1 MLNKEEVKIGDILVS
16 NRRGFAKVIGE
27 GTDSFGVL
35 INGEKDSIMFKQ
47 LKHWKKF
54 ENPIKDNR
62 LVSSYTFAVR
72 FKHFLDWIP
81 QNWVHSQPHYLEEF
95 EYMQYV
101 AEALL
106 THQLKTV
113 TDENEIKYFKN
124 LNLL

>member
-1 MLNKEEVKIGDILVS
+1 MVKEEVKIGDILV
-16 NRRGFAKVIGE
+16 NRHDKFAKVIGK

-62 LVSSYTFAVR
+62 IVSSYTFAVR

-81 QNWVHSQPHYLEEF
+81 SEWTMSQPHYDEE
-95 EYMQYV
+95 YQYIQYI
-101 AEALL
+101 ANSLL
-106 THQLKTV
+106 RWQIETATN
-113 TDENEIKYFKN
+113 ENEIKYLKQ
-124 LNLL
+124 LELL